1 MASKSQIINL
11 TKRIEAMAAAR
22 NASKDA
28 TTSLIYIPHGMDKD
42 LVLAKHRQRWPVNP
56 HARGPILVVWIG
68 MGAAG
73 NHDAWDDPTGELTPF
88 SDDMSW
94 REVGREQSDSR

>member
-22 NASKDA
+22 TASQDP

-42 LVLAKHRQRWPVNP
+42 LLLAKHRQRWPVSP
-56 HARGPILVVWIG
+56 HARGPILLVWVSI
-68 MGAAG
+68 GAAG
-73 NHDAWDDPTGELTPF
+73 DHDVWDDPAGEITPF
-88 SDDMSW
+88 NDGISW
-94 REVGREQSDSR
+94 REVMREQNDGR